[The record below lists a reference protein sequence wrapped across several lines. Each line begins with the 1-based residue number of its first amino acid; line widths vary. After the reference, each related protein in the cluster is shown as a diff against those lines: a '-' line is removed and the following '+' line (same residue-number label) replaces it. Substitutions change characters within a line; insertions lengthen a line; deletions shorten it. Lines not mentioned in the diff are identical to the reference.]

1 MKYTYEQLNDMAEQQ
16 IKRCVQIL
24 DAQAGLPP
32 ETITNQSHRLLV
44 EAIISAT
51 LLSMSALQA
60 EAQQQRHGAGEQK

>member
-1 MKYTYEQLNDMAEQQ
+1 MAYTYEQLKEMEEQQ
-16 IKRCVQIL
+16 IQRCVKIL

-32 ETITNQSHRLLV
+32 NTTNASHRQLV

-60 EAQQQRHGAGEQK
+60 EAQQRHGAEGE

>member
-16 IKRCVQIL
+16 IERCVQIL

-32 ETITNQSHRLLV
+32 NTTNASHRQLV

-51 LLSMSALQA
+51 LLSITAVQTKA
-60 EAQQQRHGAGEQK
+60 QQRHGAGE